1 MSTTTTQEKEAELK
15 GFEQTMLA
23 LQVEFEIL
31 ETKRRFC
38 LTQIARLQSEIKTV
52 PGSFAKHQTDPLTKS
67 IWELRLSRRTIQVL
81 GEAGIATIGALIE
94 KSEAELL
101 ALDNSTIKTV
111 DEIKIALAA
120 KNLPVLV
127 FSKAIA

>member
-1 MSTTTTQEKEAELK
+1 MQEKEAELK

-23 LQVEFEIL
+23 LHVEFEIL

-38 LTQIARLQSEIKTV
+38 LTQIARLQREMKTA

-67 IWELRLSRRTIQVL
+67 IWELRLSKRTIQVL
-81 GEAGIATIGALIE
+81 SEAGIVTIGALIE

-101 ALDNSTIKTV
+101 ALNNSTRKMV
-111 DEIKIALAA
+111 EEIKVALAA
-120 KNLPVLV
+120 KNLPPLI
-127 FSKAIA
+127 FSKAVA